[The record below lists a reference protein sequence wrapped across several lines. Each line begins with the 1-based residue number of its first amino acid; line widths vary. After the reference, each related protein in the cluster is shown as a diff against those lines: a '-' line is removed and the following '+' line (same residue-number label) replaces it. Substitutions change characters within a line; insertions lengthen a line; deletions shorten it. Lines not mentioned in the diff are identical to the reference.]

1 MPTPTRVLTFLLS
14 CMFLLP
20 LSGEAWP
27 QQLDPAFSGD
37 GWLTEGFQPVAGQ
50 EFDIALAAC
59 AVSDGRLLVT
69 GLASGGRRVVTL
81 RLLEDGSLDPTF
93 SGDGKESFDLIEP
106 AVSLH
111 STPTQAVCTADG
123 RPVIAYTSMV
133 SRRMQIVVLRVA
145 LTGLPDAGFGLQGR
159 VLPRISP
166 QSDLEVPTAM
176 VVSSEGIE
184 LGARV
189 GLPSLG
195 PFGGVV
201 RLSAEGAVRRTALLY
216 FFEGVPSPSSI
227 TAIGLFG
234 REPPFDRVE
243 LILAG
248 PSSYSLPDEPTLVVL
263 RADPA
268 NLAVYDFASHGNLDL
283 RVVGRGRAVSAEA
296 LALGVGVHRGAHVR
310 PALVSIRRS
319 DLSAQLVAFDRPMPI
334 DGFDSDVDQTA
345 MGLEAIP
352 LPDGRPALITGMGWS
367 GTQGQVRGVF
377 FGVVRDGAP
386 DTSVGLGGG
395 WLTPMASQVCL
406 GQGAPDLRFRRATV
420 WNGRPTFVG
429 GVRAAPCGTDSLNYD
444 YWVARMRPLP
454 PPPMFADGFE

>member
-1 MPTPTRVLTFLLS
+1 MPIPTRVLKLLLG

-20 LSGEAWP
+20 LSGKAWP
-27 QQLDPAFSGD
+27 QQLDPDFSGD

-59 AVSDGRLLVT
+59 AVNGGRLLVT

-93 SGDGKESFDLIEP
+93 SGDGKESFDLLEP

-123 RPVIAYTSMV
+123 RPVVAYATLV
-133 SRRMQIVVLRVA
+133 SGRMQIVVLRVS
-145 LTGLPDAGFGLQGR
+145 LNGLPDGSFGTQGR

-184 LGARV
+184 LGAQV

-195 PFGGVV
+195 PFGGLV
-201 RLSAEGAVRRTALLY
+201 RLSTEGAVRRAALLY
-216 FFEGVPSPSSI
+216 FGGVPSPSSI
-227 TAIGLFG
+227 TAIGLFSP
-234 REPPFDRVE
+234 EPPFNRVE

-248 PSSYSLPDEPTLVVL
+248 PYSHSQPDQPTLLVL

-268 NLAVYDFASHGNLDL
+268 NLAVYDFASHANFDL
-283 RVVGRGRAVSAEA
+283 RAIGRGRAVSAEA

-334 DGFDSDVDQTA
+334 DGFDSDVDQTP
-345 MGLEAIP
+345 MGIEAIP
-352 LPDGRPALITGMGWS
+352 LPDGRPALIAGMGWS
-367 GTQGQVRGVF
+367 GTQGQARGLF
-377 FGVVRDGAP
+377 FGVVRNGAP

-395 WLTPMASQVCL
+395 WLIPMASQVCM

-420 WNGRPTFVG
+420 WNDRPTFVG

-454 PPPMFADGFE
+454 PPPMFANGFE

>member
-1 MPTPTRVLTFLLS
+1 MSIPTRVLKLLLG

-20 LSGEAWP
+20 LSGKAWP
-27 QQLDPAFSGD
+27 QQLDPDFSGD

-59 AVSDGRLLVT
+59 AVNGGRLLVT

-93 SGDGKESFDLIEP
+93 SGDGKESFDLLEP

-123 RPVIAYTSMV
+123 RPVVAYTTLV
-133 SRRMQIVVLRVA
+133 SGRMQIVVLRVA
-145 LTGLPDAGFGLQGR
+145 LNGLPDAGFGQQGR
-159 VLPRISP
+159 VLPRIWP
-166 QSDLEVPTAM
+166 QSDLEAPTAM
-176 VVSSEGIE
+176 AVSSEGIE

-195 PFGGVV
+195 HLGGVV
-201 RLSAEGAVRRTALLY
+201 RLSSEGAVRKTALLY
-216 FFEGVPSPSSI
+216 FADVLSPSSI

-248 PSSYSLPDEPTLVVL
+248 PNSHSQPDQPSLLVL

-268 NLAVYDFASHGNLDL
+268 NLAVYDYASHGNLDL
-283 RVVGRGRAVSAEA
+283 RVVGRGRAVSAQA

-345 MGLEAIP
+345 MGLEVIP
-352 LPDGRPALITGMGWS
+352 LPDGRPALIAGMGWS
-367 GTQGQVRGVF
+367 GTQGQVRGLF
-377 FGVVRDGAP
+377 FGVVRNGAP
-386 DTSVGLGGG
+386 DASVGLGGG
-395 WLTPMASQVCL
+395 WVTPMASQVCL

-454 PPPMFADGFE
+454 PPPMFANGFE